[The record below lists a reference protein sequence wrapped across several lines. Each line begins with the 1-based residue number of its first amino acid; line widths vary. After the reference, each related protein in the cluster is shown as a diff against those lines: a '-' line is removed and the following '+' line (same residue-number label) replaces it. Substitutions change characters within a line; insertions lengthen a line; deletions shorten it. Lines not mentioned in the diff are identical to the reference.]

1 MLRFPRKEQTASVI
15 PLTALIDIVFL
26 LLIYFLLTS
35 NFIEQDSMDIKLPR
49 VETPGILHQENLV
62 VMIDRKGDYYI
73 DSKKIPDRDL
83 AETLEIWL
91 RYSKTGSVL
100 VKADRRVVY
109 DRVIHLM
116 DLAKKQGA
124 TKLMLATEP
133 K

>member
-1 MLRFPRKEQTASVI
+1 MV

-35 NFIEQDSMDIKLPR
+35 NFIEQDSIDIRLPK
-49 VETPGILHQENLV
+49 VEMLGMFRQDHLM
-62 VMIDRKGDYYI
+62 VMVDKQGNYFID
-73 DSKKIPDRDL
+73 KKKVADKDL

-91 RYSKTGSVL
+91 YYSKTKSVL

-109 DRVIHLM
+109 DRVVHLM

-124 TKLMLATEP
+124 VKLMLATEP
-133 K
+133 KQH